1 MAGIIKVGQ
10 RLSPTAAEA
19 NAPYQFDDMGEQYLG
34 RVRGEA
40 HTIIAEA
47 RMEAARIK
55 AQAAEDGKAAALQ
68 AVEASL
74 RKRIDEQSKSL
85 MKALAQAVQQIE
97 QSRQAWQRHWER
109 HAVQVAMAIA
119 RRVVRREVAHAPEIA
134 LDMVRETLQ
143 MAAGHQ
149 PIVVRMNPDD
159 YRTLGPLA
167 EQIVEQLRL
176 VGQAQIVADPSVASG
191 GCKVLTDYGAID
203 GQVATQLARIAE
215 ELLDEWAG
223 ERGA

>member
-10 RLSPTAAEA
+10 PTSSQGSVAAPA
-19 NAPYQFDDMGEQYLG
+19 YQFDDMGEAYLG

-40 HTIIAEA
+40 HQIIAEA
-47 RMEAARIK
+47 RAEAARIK
-55 AQAAEDGKAAALQ
+55 VQAAEEGKDAALK

-74 RKRIDEQSKSL
+74 RKRIDQQTQSL
-85 MKALAQAVQQIE
+85 MKALAQAVQAIE

-134 LDMVRETLQ
+134 LDLVRETLQ
-143 MAAGHQ
+143 LAAGHQ

-159 YRTLGPLA
+159 HATLGPLA
-167 EQIVEQLRL
+167 EQIIEQLRL
-176 VGQAQIVADPSVASG
+176 VGQAEIIADPKVASG
-191 GCKVLTDYGAID
+191 GCKVETDYGAID

-215 ELLDEWAG
+215 ELLDE
-223 ERGA
+223 

>member
-10 RLSPTAAEA
+10 RTSASTAIASPA
-19 NAPYQFDDMGEQYLG
+19 YQFDDMGEAYLG

-40 HTIIAEA
+40 AHIIAQA
-47 RMEAARIK
+47 RAEAAHIK
-55 AQAAEDGKAAALQ
+55 ARAADEGKEAALK

-74 RKRIDEQSKSL
+74 RKRIDQQTQSL
-85 MKALAQAVQQIE
+85 LKALAQAVLAIE
-97 QSRQAWQRHWER
+97 QSRQAWQKHWEE

-134 LDMVRETLQ
+134 LDLVRETLQ

-159 YRTLGPLA
+159 HATLGPLA
-167 EQIVEQLRL
+167 QTVVQQLRL
-176 VGQAQIVADPSVASG
+176 VGQAEIVPDPLIASG
-191 GCKVLTDYGAID
+191 GCIVETSYGAID

-215 ELLDEWAG
+215 ELLD
-223 ERGA
+223 

>member
-10 RLSPTAAEA
+10 PLSPAVASA
-19 NAPYQFDDMGEQYLG
+19 NRAYQFDDMGEAYLS
-34 RVRGEA
+34 RVSCEA
-40 HTIIAEA
+40 QKIIAEA
-47 RMEAARIK
+47 RAEATRIK
-55 AQAAEDGKAAALQ
+55 TQAAEDGKQAALQ

-74 RKRIDEQSKSL
+74 RKRVEQQTQSL
-85 MKALAQAVQQIE
+85 LKALSHAVQAIE

-134 LDMVRETLQ
+134 LDLVRETLQ
-143 MAAGHQ
+143 LAAGHQ

-159 YRTLGPLA
+159 HATLGPLA

-176 VGQAQIVADPSVASG
+176 VGQATIIADPKVASG
-191 GCKVLTDYGAID
+191 GCKVDTDYGAID

-215 ELLDEWAG
+215 ELLDD
-223 ERGA
+223 

>member
-10 RLSPTAAEA
+10 HLNPSGASAKRA
-19 NAPYQFDDMGEQYLG
+19 YQFDDMGEAYLS
-34 RVRGEA
+34 RVSAEA
-40 HTIIAEA
+40 QKIIAEA
-47 RMEAARIK
+47 RTEAARIK
-55 AQAAEDGKAAALQ
+55 AQAAEDGRQAALQ

-74 RKRIDEQSKSL
+74 RKRVEQQTQSL
-85 MKALAQAVQQIE
+85 MKALSQAVLAIE

-134 LDMVRETLQ
+134 LDLVRETLQ
-143 MAAGHQ
+143 LAAGHQ

-159 YRTLGPLA
+159 HATLGPLA

-176 VGQAQIVADPSVASG
+176 VGQATIVADPKVSSG
-191 GCKVLTDYGAID
+191 GCKVDTDYGAID

-215 ELLDEWAG
+215 ELLDE
-223 ERGA
+223 